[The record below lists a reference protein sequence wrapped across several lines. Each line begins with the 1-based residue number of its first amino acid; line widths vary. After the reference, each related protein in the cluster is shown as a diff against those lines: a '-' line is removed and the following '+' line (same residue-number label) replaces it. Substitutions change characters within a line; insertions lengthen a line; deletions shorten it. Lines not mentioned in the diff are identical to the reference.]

1 MRSTKDI
8 IREILS
14 RTFSRMTTYLAIFN
28 FCMLCLWLY
37 ESDAG
42 AIFKDNGLRA
52 GDVILIALFII
63 VVVSGI
69 ELLILGLS
77 RKEE

>member
-1 MRSTKDI
+1 
-8 IREILS
+8 
-14 RTFSRMTTYLAIFN
+14 MTTYLAIFN

-37 ESDAG
+37 ESDTG

-52 GDVILIALFII
+52 GDVILIVLFAI
-63 VVVSGI
+63 VAVSSL

-77 RKEE
+77 RRESE